1 MDKKIS
7 QELMAFIKQS
17 PTAFHAVDNMKKMLK
32 ENDYEELLEGQA
44 WKIKPGKRYFVSR
57 NNSSII
63 AFNLGSKLD
72 KYSFNVAAS
81 HSDSPTFK
89 IKENAEIEIKGK
101 YTQLNTEGYGG
112 MLCATW
118 FDRPLSIAGRVLIQE
133 GNSYITK
140 LVNSDRDLVMIPNVA
155 LHMNRAVNDGF
166 A

>member
-89 IKENAEIEIKGK
+89 IKENADI
-101 YTQLNTEGYGG
+101 
-112 MLCATW
+112 
-118 FDRPLSIAGRVLIQE
+118 
-133 GNSYITK
+133 
-140 LVNSDRDLVMIPNVA
+140 
-155 LHMNRAVNDGF
+155 
-166 A
+166 